1 MIIDNFELIK
11 SLLSFNSS
19 DEFYMIQILQ
29 RGKDQQNAKSS
40 SEVRVIK
47 TYFINSFDYLDNR
60 KEEIIKLCEIF
71 NARAY
76 INLNKKNFKQI
87 SMKGLEL
94 MSHLIAHEEYHK
106 FRTLFESACGQ
117 SGACDGNKM
126 WIIDI
131 DTKNEKIITEIED
144 IVNQCEP
151 LNKKKIINIIPT
163 VNGYH
168 FITTPFNKQ
177 KFKDLCYNNFD
188 VHDNN
193 PTLLY
198 FNKI

>member
-11 SLLSFNSS
+11 SLLSFNSP

-94 MSHLIAHEEYHK
+94 MTHLIVHEEYHK

-117 SGACDGNKM
+117 SGACDGNKT

-168 FITTPFNKQ
+168 LITTAFNKQ

-188 VHDNN
+188 IHDNN

-198 FNKI
+198 FNKL

>member
-94 MSHLIAHEEYHK
+94 MSHLIVHEEYHK

-117 SGACDGNKM
+117 SGACDGNKT

-131 DTKNEKIITEIED
+131 DSKNEKIITEIED

-151 LNKKKIINIIPT
+151 LNKKKIINKIPT

-168 FITTPFNKQ
+168 LITTPFNKQ
-177 KFKDLCYNNFD
+177 KFKDLYNNNID
-188 VHDNN
+188 IHDNN

-198 FNKI
+198 FNKL

>member
-94 MSHLIAHEEYHK
+94 MSHLIVHEEYHK

-117 SGACDGNKM
+117 SGACDGNKT

-131 DTKNEKIITEIED
+131 DSKNEKFITEIED

-151 LNKKKIINIIPT
+151 LNKKKIINKIPT

-168 FITTPFNKQ
+168 LITTPFNKQ
-177 KFKDLCYNNFD
+177 KFKDLYNNNID
-188 VHDNN
+188 IHDNN

-198 FNKI
+198 FNKL

>member
-94 MSHLIAHEEYHK
+94 MSHLIAHEEYDK

-131 DTKNEKIITEIED
+131 DS
-144 IVNQCEP
+144 
-151 LNKKKIINIIPT
+151 
-163 VNGYH
+163 
-168 FITTPFNKQ
+168 F
-177 KFKDLCYNNFD
+177 
-188 VHDNN
+188 
-193 PTLLY
+193 
-198 FNKI
+198 

>member
-94 MSHLIAHEEYHK
+94 MSHLIAHEEYDK